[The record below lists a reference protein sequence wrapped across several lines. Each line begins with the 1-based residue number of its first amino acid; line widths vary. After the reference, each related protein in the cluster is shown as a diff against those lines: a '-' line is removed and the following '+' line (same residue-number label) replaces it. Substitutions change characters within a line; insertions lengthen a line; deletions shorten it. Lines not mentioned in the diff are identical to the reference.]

1 MIKINLVSEARAA
14 AAKKGAPAAAAAPG
28 KKNNII
34 FIVCIALGLLYI
46 LGMWWHL
53 KSVSDDYA
61 SKIRTAQQ
69 EVDRLK
75 SIIEEVN
82 GYEKKKANLEAKI
95 NLINELK
102 RNQKGPVRLM
112 DEVSKALPDLVWLT
126 DMTVAGNMIAI
137 KGKSMTPNAVAN
149 FIENMKKSSYFAEPT
164 FDSMTQDAGIYSFGF
179 SVTFTY
185 GQTTTSTATTTTTT
199 TTTTSPGSPARGAAA
214 PVTKPAV

>member
-14 AAKKGAPAAAAAPG
+14 AARKGAPAAAAAAAAPG
-28 KKNNII
+28 RNNNII
-34 FIVCIALGLLYI
+34 FLVCLALGPLYI
-46 LGMWWHL
+46 FGMWWHL

-61 SKIRTAQQ
+61 NKIRTAQQ

-112 DEVSKALPDLVWLT
+112 DEVSRALPDLVWMT
-126 DMTVAGNMIAI
+126 DMSVAGDLISI

-149 FIENMKKSSYFAEPT
+149 FIENLKKSSYFAEPT
-164 FDSMTQDAGIYSFGF
+164 FDSMTQDQGIYSFAF

-185 GQTTTSTATTTTTT
+185 GQTSASSATSTSTSTT
-199 TTTTSPGSPARGAAA
+199 PPAARGAAPPA
-214 PVTKPAV
+214 KPAA

>member
-14 AAKKGAPAAAAAPG
+14 AAKKGAPAVTAAPG
-28 KKNNII
+28 KSNNLL
-34 FIVCIALGLLYI
+34 FIACIALGLLYI
-46 LGMWWHL
+46 AGMWWHL

-61 SKIRTAQQ
+61 SKIRSAQQ

-112 DEVSKALPDLVWLT
+112 DEVSRALPDLVWLT
-126 DMTVAGNMIAI
+126 DMSVASNVITI
-137 KGKSMTPNAVAN
+137 RGKSMTPNAVAN

-164 FDSMTQDAGIYSFGF
+164 FDSMTQEQGIYNFGF

-185 GQTTTSTATTTTTT
+185 GQTTTSTATTTTST
-199 TTTTSPGSPARGAAA
+199 GSPARGAAA
-214 PVTKPAV
+214 PGTKPAV

>member
-14 AAKKGAPAAAAAPG
+14 AAKKGAPAAVAAPG
-28 KKNNII
+28 KSNNLL
-34 FIVCIALGLLYI
+34 FVVCVVLGPLYI

-53 KSVSDDYA
+53 RAVTADYTT
-61 SKIRTAQQ
+61 KIHKAQQ

-102 RNQKGPVRLM
+102 RNQKGPVRIM
-112 DEVSKALPDLVWLT
+112 DEVSRALPDLVWLT
-126 DMTVAGNMIAI
+126 DMAVTGNTIAI

-149 FIENMKKSSYFAEPT
+149 FIENMKKSTYFAEPT
-164 FDSMTQDAGIYSFGF
+164 FDSMTQEQGVYTFAF

-185 GQTTTSTATTTTTT
+185 GVTASSATTTTATT
-199 TTTTSPGSPARGAAA
+199 GSPGPATAATA
-214 PVTKPAV
+214 AKPAA

>member
-14 AAKKGAPAAAAAPG
+14 AAKKGAPAVTAAPG
-28 KKNNII
+28 KKNNLI
-34 FIVCIALGLLYI
+34 FFACLGLGLLYI
-46 LGMWWHL
+46 AGVWWHL

-126 DMTVAGNMIAI
+126 DMTVAGNTIAI

-164 FDSMTQDAGIYSFGF
+164 FDSMTQESGIYSFGF

-185 GQTTTSTATTTTTT
+185 GQTTTSTATTTTST
-199 TTTTSPGSPARGAAA
+199 GSPTTGAAA
-214 PVTKPAV
+214 PGPKPAV

>member
-14 AAKKGAPAAAAAPG
+14 AARKGAPAAAAAAAPG
-28 KKNNII
+28 KNNNVI
-34 FIVCIALGLLYI
+34 FLLCLALGLVYI

-61 SKIRTAQQ
+61 NKIRKAQQ

-112 DEVSKALPDLVWLT
+112 DEVSRALPDLVWLT
-126 DMTVAGNMIAI
+126 DMNVAGNLISI

-149 FIENMKKSSYFAEPT
+149 FIENLKKSAYFAEPT
-164 FDSMTQDAGIYSFGF
+164 FDSMTQEQGIYTFAF

-185 GQTTTSTATTTTTT
+185 GQPATSTTSSTATTTSTTA
-199 TTTTSPGSPARGAAA
+199 PGAPRPAPAAKPGA
-214 PVTKPAV
+214 